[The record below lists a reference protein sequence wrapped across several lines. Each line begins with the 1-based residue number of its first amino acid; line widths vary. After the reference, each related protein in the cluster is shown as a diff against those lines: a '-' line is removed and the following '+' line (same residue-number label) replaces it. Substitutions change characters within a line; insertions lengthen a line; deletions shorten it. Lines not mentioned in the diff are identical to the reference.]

1 MKKKVAKQGI
11 ICGCLILL
19 IGILVAGKVWDK
31 DELKEE
37 SDLKGYDLPIEEQI
51 RETAEND
58 CVEKMERISEVYK
71 EADKGEASNVSL
83 SEETIYQMLGILK
96 ETGDP
101 VTASGLFLDMCNYE
115 EVEEF
120 LERAKEGVCGEVVV
134 YDVLSSGGIV
144 RRQFEAGGT
153 DMYVMESIA
162 TWNRENSALTLTST
176 YTRIKEW
183 KYTDKGWFCYKL
195 CVPEYPDTTEI
206 VDGSKLLRIKPMSAA
221 NRKATNK
228 YVRGLCYQ
236 GNNVL
241 CSSWDSGSLEIL
253 DYNGIYEYLY
263 EMEYGEIMDSELY
276 VNGIPAGEFEDLIM
290 KYFPLTKN
298 QIRQYAAYDEESQT
312 YPWTSLGCSN
322 YEPSFFGTSFPEVTN
337 IKENDDGTLTLTV
350 DAVCEMIFC
359 DDAAITH
366 ELTVRVREDGSF
378 QYLGNKILGDG
389 IERIPEYE
397 YRITR

>member
-1 MKKKVAKQGI
+1 MKKKVVKQGI
-11 ICGCLILL
+11 ICGCLILM
-19 IGILVAGKVWDK
+19 IGILVAGKGANK
-31 DELKEE
+31 DDLKEE
-37 SDLKGYDLPIEEQI
+37 SDLKEYNLPIEEQI
-51 RETAEND
+51 QETAEND
-58 CVEKMERISEVYK
+58 CVEKMELIYDIYK
-71 EADKGEASNVSL
+71 AADKGEASNVSL
-83 SEETIYQMLGILK
+83 SEETIYQMVGILK
-96 ETGDP
+96 ETGIP
-101 VTASGLFLDMCNYE
+101 VTASGLFWDMYNYE
-115 EVEEF
+115 EVEKF
-120 LERAKEGVCGEVVV
+120 LESAKKGESGEIVI
-134 YDVLSSGGIV
+134 YDVLYSGGIV
-144 RRQFEAGGT
+144 RRQFEAEGT
-153 DMYVMESIA
+153 DMHVLESIA
-162 TWNRENSALTLTST
+162 TWNGENSALTLTST

-206 VDGSKLLRIKPMSAA
+206 VDGSKLLRIKPMNAE
-221 NRKATNK
+221 NRKATDK

-241 CSSWDSGSLEIL
+241 CSNWDSGSLEIL
-253 DYNGIYEYLY
+253 DYNGVYEYLY
-263 EMEYGEIMDSELY
+263 EMEYGEIMDSELC
-276 VNGIPAGEFEDLIM
+276 VNGIPAEEFEKLIM
-290 KYFPLTKN
+290 KYFPLTKE
-298 QIRQYAAYDEESQT
+298 QIRQYAIYDEESQT
-312 YPWTSLGCSN
+312 YPWISLGCSN
-322 YEPSFFGTSFPEVTN
+322 YAPSFFGTSFPEVTN